1 MKFPLRPAKSR
12 PQRVSNSQSSD
23 SESDTL
29 SVGPCGYVSC
39 QLYLLLVRL
48 PSVVPCIESISKNF
62 LCVKQKVDYKRIR
75 SPNLLL
81 RSQTPYSLG
90 HLAMYPVT
98 CICYLF
104 SCQVLSLV
112 LTSFVRSFLCVK
124 QKVDHRGIRTPNL
137 LIWSQTPNPLGHA
150 AMYPVNCIC
159 YLFSCQVLSIVLT
172 PFRRIFLFQAKSRP
186 QRISNPQSFDS
197 KSDTLPVSPFDHVSC
212 QLYLLLVQLPSV
224 VPCFDSISMKFPLC
238 PAKSRPQ
245 RDSNSQ
251 SSDLES
257 DT

>member
-1 MKFPLRPAKSR
+1 MKFSLRPAKSR

-172 PFRRIFLFQAKSRP
+172 PFRRIFLCFKQKVDHKGIRT
-186 QRISNPQSFDS
+186 SNLLIRSQTPYPLVHL
-197 KSDTLPVSPFDHVSC
+197 TMYPVNCICYLFSC
-212 QLYLLLVQLPSV
+212 QVLSLVLTP
-224 VPCFDSISMKFPLC
+224 FL
-238 PAKSRPQ
+238 
-245 RDSNSQ
+245 
-251 SSDLES
+251 
-257 DT
+257 